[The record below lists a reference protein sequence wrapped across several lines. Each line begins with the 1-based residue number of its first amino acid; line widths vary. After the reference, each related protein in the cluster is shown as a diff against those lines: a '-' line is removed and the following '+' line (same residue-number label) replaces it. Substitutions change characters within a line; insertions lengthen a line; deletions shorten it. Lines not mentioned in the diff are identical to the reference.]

1 MNFSPSSSPSADLPE
16 EIQSHR
22 EPLPPTSEL
31 TTVKMS
37 RKKKSP
43 SPYDRINIDDDD
55 EMIIEGYMWS
65 LTRSFFFWCTTLLSS
80 GFLVMLTTWEP
91 SYQIKLTH
99 TRSSLDQADK
109 VILRD
114 SYGEEYVE
122 TVVKPDYSRKE
133 RAQFS
138 YFYHKKIKYL
148 WRPELSQFTKLTGL
162 EKEKCGSIYSMSEG
176 LTNSDAKI
184 RQSLYGIN
192 SIIIQVEPIT
202 KLILN
207 QISNPFY
214 VYQIFIILVW
224 MIQLYYQF
232 AGCVLL
238 FSIISIALHVHE
250 TRKQSMALRE
260 KVHSESE
267 IVVLREGVMASKS
280 STQLVPGDIII
291 LAPNCSFII
300 ECDAV
305 LLSGSCTVDESML
318 TGESEPISKVALTD
332 DPNTMYTPNSH
343 KKNTLF
349 CGTEIIHVQSS
360 SDKIHVKALVVRIG
374 YSTTKGELVRNI
386 LFPKPVNFQ
395 LKQDLIKCMILFFIL
410 GIPSM
415 AYTAYIFVSFGAS
428 LYDTIIIVVDIATFL
443 VPPLLPAVMTSINA
457 YAQKRLR
464 KAEIFCLDTNFINA
478 GGSIDMVCFDKTG
491 TLTEDSIDI
500 AGVIPSVNGLFA
512 RPERKLTTLDRHGN
526 LVAILTNCHSLIHR
540 NKRLDGDRQEIR
552 MFESVEGEFLDDTF
566 VNENGAFE
574 RLPDRIIGFKNGPND
589 LIFGLIRLFPFDST
603 LQRMAVVVKRAHSN
617 SYLVLMKGAPEAI
630 RTFCIESSIPNDF
643 DSMLASYTRDGM
655 RVMAAA
661 SRIIDDNLVDLQ
673 GLVKMPREE
682 IEHSMIFD
690 GLIVFQ
696 NQLKPETEPTLTA
709 LKEVGIRTIMA
720 TGDNILTALSVARDC
735 GMINEADSV
744 VQVEARL
751 INNGTLETLYRY
763 VKLPG
768 ISEKLNID
776 ESQMKYGDDIITPMI
791 KKREWHVSIEGRSF
805 ELIRSYDRSLLAK
818 IVHRGTIF
826 ARMLPDHKLHL
837 IDEIQ
842 RQGHQVAMC
851 GDGAN
856 DCGAL
861 RLANCGISLSMA
873 ESSVA
878 SPFTYTKKNIEC
890 VPILISEGR
899 ATLAATLG
907 AFKYQA
913 SYCFVLLSA
922 VLILFWEGA
931 KLSDGGF
938 VFIDIILNMFPPLV
952 FGTTKAY
959 PRLTRRRPLPS
970 LFDFSPLFSI
980 FSFVTIQIIIYLIAR
995 EYLLIQDWYQPFV
1008 FNATEIH
1015 RPESSHMTLT
1025 ILSVNTMSYVI
1036 AAIIFASG
1044 PPFRMSFLTNKIYTF
1059 VVLLNFALV
1068 IIVTVYPA
1076 PGFLLDYVG
1085 FKDVP
1090 DIEYKLT
1097 LLSLGLANLGIS
1109 YTWEAIFLQSDYSTG
1124 LNFCSKLIQWK
1135 RKKPLYQQIETE
1147 LSLQDDWPPVIK
1159 ATNQTYNNFNH
1170 NQLDDDDDN
1179 QHRYYADQHNQ
1190 STNIDNNWIH
1200 HCNTLP
1206 VDHRISLE
1214 PKRTLVTFT
1223 NQEYNVDNKTFD

>member
-1 MNFSPSSSPSADLPE
+1 MSLSGSQFSSG
-16 EIQSHR
+16 
-22 EPLPPTSEL
+22 L
-31 TTVKMS
+31 TRMT

-55 EMIIEGYMWS
+55 EMIIEGYLWS
-65 LTRSFFFWCTTLLSS
+65 LTRSFVFWFSGLLSA
-80 GFLVMLTTWEP
+80 GFVFMLTTWKP
-91 SYQIKLTH
+91 SYLIKFTH
-99 TRSSLDQADK
+99 KRCTLDQADR

-122 TVVKPDYSRKE
+122 KVIKPDYTRKE

-138 YFYHKKIKYL
+138 HFFHKKLKYL
-148 WRPELSQFTKLTGL
+148 WRPELSQFSKLTGL
-162 EKEKCGSIYSMSEG
+162 EKEKCGSIYSMSDG

-192 SIIIQVEPIT
+192 SIIVQVDSIT
-202 KLILN
+202 KLILS
-207 QISNPFY
+207 Q
-214 VYQIFIILVW
+214 Q
-224 MIQLYYQF
+224 
-232 AGCVLL
+232 
-238 FSIISIALHVHE
+238 SIAL
-250 TRKQSMALRE
+250 RQ

-267 IVVLREGVMASKS
+267 VVVLREGIMTSKS
-280 STQLVPGDIII
+280 STELVPGDIII
-291 LAPNCSFII
+291 LAPNCSFVI

-305 LLSGSCTVDESML
+305 LISGSCTVDESML

-332 DPNTMYTPNSH
+332 DPNVLYSPNTH

-360 SDKIHVKALVVRIG
+360 DKIHVKALVVRTG

-386 LFPKPVNFQ
+386 LYPKPVNFQ

-415 AYTAYIFVSFGAS
+415 AYTAYIFVSYGAS

-443 VPPLLPAVMTSINA
+443 VPPLLPAVMTSING

-464 KAEIFCLDTNFINA
+464 KADIFCLDTNFINA

-500 AGVIPSVNGLFA
+500 AGVVPSSNGLFG
-512 RPERKLTTLDRHGN
+512 RPERKMTTLDRYST
-526 LVAILTNCHSLIHR
+526 LVAILANCHSLIER
-540 NKRLDGDRQEIR
+540 SRRLDGDRQEIR
-552 MFESVEGEFLDDTF
+552 MFESVEAEFRDDTF

-574 RLPDRIIGFKNGPND
+574 RLPDRLIGFKRGPDD
-589 LIFGLIRLFPFDST
+589 LIYGLIRLFPFDST
-603 LQRMAVVVKRAHSN
+603 LQRMAVVVKRAHTN
-617 SYLVLMKGAPEAI
+617 SYSVLMKGAPEVI
-630 RTFCIESSIPNDF
+630 RTFCIDATIPNDF
-643 DSMLASYTRDGM
+643 DSMLAMYTRDGM

-661 SRIIDDNLVDLQ
+661 SRSIDGDSIDLA
-673 GLVKMPREE
+673 GLMKIPREDL
-682 IEHSMIFD
+682 EHSMIFE

-696 NQLKPETEPTLTA
+696 NQLKPETESTLYA
-709 LKEVGIRTIMA
+709 LKEVGIRSIMA

-735 GMINEADSV
+735 GMIDEADSV
-744 VQVEARL
+744 VQVEANL
-751 INNGTLETLYRY
+751 TDNGSLETLYRY

-776 ESQMKYGDDIITPMI
+776 DSTMKYSEEIITPI
-791 KKREWHVSIEGRSF
+791 LKKRCWHISIEGKSF
-805 ELIRSYDRSLLAK
+805 ELIRNYDRSLLSK

-890 VPILISEGR
+890 VPILIREGR
-899 ATLAATLG
+899 ATLAATMG

-913 SYCFVLLSA
+913 SYCFVLLSS

-959 PRLTRRRPLPS
+959 PRLTRHRPLLS
-970 LFDFSPLFSI
+970 LFDFNPLFSI
-980 FSFVTIQIIIYLIAR
+980 FSFVFIQVIIYLIAR
-995 EYLLIQDWYQPFV
+995 EYLLIQEWFEPFV
-1008 FNATEIH
+1008 FNATQIH
-1015 RPESSHMTLT
+1015 RPEPSHMTLT

-1044 PPFRMSFLTNKIYTF
+1044 PPFRMSFLSNKIYTF
-1059 VVLLNFALV
+1059 VVFLNLLLV
-1068 IIVTVYPA
+1068 IIVTVYPT
-1076 PGFLLDYVG
+1076 PGFLLDYVN

-1090 DIEYKLT
+1090 DFEFKLT
-1097 LLSLGLANLGIS
+1097 LFSLGLANLGIS
-1109 YTWEAIFLQSDYSTG
+1109 YLWEVVFLQSGQSQQ
-1124 LNFCSKLIQWK
+1124 FCTKFTSW
-1135 RKKPLYQQIETE
+1135 RNKKPLYEQIETE
-1147 LSLQDDWPPVIK
+1147 LQLQDDWPPVIK
-1159 ATNQTYNNFNH
+1159 GNMGKRDTS
-1170 NQLDDDDDN
+1170 
-1179 QHRYYADQHNQ
+1179 Q
-1190 STNIDNNWIH
+1190 SLSSTDNWIH

-1206 VDHRISLE
+1206 VDHRISLDS
-1214 PKRTLVTFT
+1214 KRTLVTFT
-1223 NQEYNVDNKTFD
+1223 NQEYNVEAKMFD